1 MKIFFL
7 DVPIF
12 FFSEKF
18 LAGLAILEEN
28 NVPFDFNDAVLKHIP
43 TIAAKFPNLKMVVDH
58 LNKPD
63 VPKGQEEF
71 NAWKEI
77 IDKLGNF
84 PNVYM
89 KLSGMVVLAEPWTKE
104 MFKPY
109 VDHCLKV
116 FGPKRYLNS

>member
-1 MKIFFL
+1 M
-7 DVPIF
+7 
-12 FFSEKF
+12 
-18 LAGLAILEEN
+18 AGLAILEEN

-71 NAWKEI
+71 NAWKEV

-116 FGPKRYLNS
+116 FGPKRY